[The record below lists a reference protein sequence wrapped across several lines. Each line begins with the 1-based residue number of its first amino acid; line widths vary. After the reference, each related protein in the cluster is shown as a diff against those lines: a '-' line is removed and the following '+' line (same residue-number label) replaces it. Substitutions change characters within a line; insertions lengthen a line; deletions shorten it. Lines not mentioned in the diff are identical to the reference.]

1 MKLAVRSLPLLALFA
16 ASLLCFA
23 ADKKDKKNA
32 VPANV
37 VDSGSFGIF
46 VKGQRIATEKFEI
59 AQQGDGSITR
69 SELKVD
75 GATKAAQKF
84 ELQLSGNGDLRHYAW
99 NELSPGK
106 AQATVDPDQN
116 LLVERL
122 VPSPQEKP
130 IEQPFILP
138 TSTAILDDY
147 FFSQR
152 ELLTWRYLGSN
163 CSQTPGGQVACKLTK
178 SQFGVLI
185 PRQRASVLVTVEF
198 TGKENVTI
206 RGQQVQ
212 LNRFN
217 LQGEGM
223 DWAMWFDD
231 AHKLQRVV
239 IASDFTEVVR
249 D

>member
-1 MKLAVRSLPLLALFA
+1 MKLAVRILPLFILA
-16 ASLLCFA
+16 ASLLCIA
-23 ADKKDKKNA
+23 ADKKTP
-32 VPANV
+32 VPAKV
-37 VDSGSFGIF
+37 VDAGSFGIF
-46 VKGQRIATEKFEI
+46 VKGQRVATEKFEI
-59 AQQGDGSITR
+59 AQQGDGNITR
-69 SELKVD
+69 AELKVQD
-75 GATKAAQKF
+75 GANKAMQKS
-84 ELQLSGNGDLRHYAW
+84 ELQLSGNGELLHYSW

-106 AQATVDPDQN
+106 AQATVDPDQQF
-116 LLVERL
+116 LMERIT
-122 VPSPQEKP
+122 PSPQEKS
-130 IEQPFILP
+130 IDQPFILP

-163 CSQTPGGQVACKLTK
+163 CGQLANGQVECKLTK
-178 SQFGVLI
+178 SQYGALI

-198 TGKENVTI
+198 VGKEKVMI
-206 RGQQVQ
+206 RGQQHE

-231 AHKLQRVV
+231 GHKLQRVV